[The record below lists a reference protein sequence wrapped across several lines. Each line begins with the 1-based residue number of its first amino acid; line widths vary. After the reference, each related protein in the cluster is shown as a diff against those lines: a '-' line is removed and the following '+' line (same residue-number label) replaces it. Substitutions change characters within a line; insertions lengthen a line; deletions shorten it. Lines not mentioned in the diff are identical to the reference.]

1 VRWGLSGGMN
11 ARLSRIVGVGDV
23 GGLLR
28 WCWSGRVCIAVV
40 LYMMAGLGDGVW
52 SAFDASMGA
61 GSRS

>member
-1 VRWGLSGGMN
+1 VMEWN
-11 ARLSRIVGVGDV
+11 ARFSRIVGVGDV

-28 WCWSGRVCIAVV
+28 WCWLGRVWIAVG

-52 SAFDASMGA
+52 SAFDASMRV